1 MDTYRSTEEITIG
14 SADLSRQ
21 FRGFMFTSTQDVDA
35 RIQLGIADGSQNGVT
50 LDFHW
55 NSETTNTPIIIPVA
69 CSAIRGTTVGSD
81 IPSNVKVYGL
91 K

>member
-35 RIQLGIADGSQNGVT
+35 RIQLGISDGSLNGVT

-55 NSETTNTPIIIPVA
+55 DSDATNTPVIIPVS
-69 CSAIRGTTVGSD
+69 CSAIRGTDAASVV
-81 IPSNVKVYGL
+81 PSNIKVYGL
-91 K
+91 R